1 MKDEFIKYY
10 IGINKLFTDRVYVV
24 IEVPNNDYKSH
35 DAWIRSIDEAVDELV
50 EQGRLIRK
58 KTPYTKEFG
67 SVPYNEQYW
76 CQYHKNGVATE
87 VNIHKRPKRNRRAKR
102 QGYIKFDFCPFKLRD
117 DNRKAFVY
125 LVKRIFRYCNF
136 NVCVHAWITKIE
148 ITTDMLDITPND
160 FHITVNRKRHSCVI
174 GEYKALETV
183 YVGSKHSRCV
193 VKYYDKLKQIKKRYP
208 RAKLPKRPVTRLEI
222 TLSKQHIPLSE
233 LEFLN
238 NPFDRITFYKSKLKV
253 KDFDLRLCRMA
264 NGYFIKQRGL
274 QTALTEARKY
284 GHDYRKE
291 LSKYEIDIID
301 TDSLWEQWPKAI
313 SFLKLFKNL

>member
-35 DAWIRSIDEAVDELV
+35 DAWIRSIN
-50 EQGRLIRK
+50 GNMKII
-58 KTPYTKEFG
+58 G
-67 SVPYNEQYW
+67 

-160 FHITVNRKRHSCVI
+160 FHITVNRKRH
-174 GEYKALETV
+174 
-183 YVGSKHSRCV
+183 
-193 VKYYDKLKQIKKRYP
+193 
-208 RAKLPKRPVTRLEI
+208 
-222 TLSKQHIPLSE
+222 
-233 LEFLN
+233 
-238 NPFDRITFYKSKLKV
+238 
-253 KDFDLRLCRMA
+253 
-264 NGYFIKQRGL
+264 
-274 QTALTEARKY
+274 
-284 GHDYRKE
+284 
-291 LSKYEIDIID
+291 
-301 TDSLWEQWPKAI
+301 
-313 SFLKLFKNL
+313 